1 MLSPACGYQ
10 PPRRKPRAPDMEPLT
25 ALIVDDEPA
34 ARRDLEEVLRAV
46 GGVRIVAHASDAAAA
61 HQLAKRHR
69 PQLIFMDIHLPGA
82 DGFEALKAI
91 DASQTC
97 VIFITAY
104 AQFAIKAF
112 EVGATDYLLK
122 PVDEDRCR
130 RAIERAREIL
140 GRAEGETRG
149 PSIEVEQHGANVLVA
164 ADDIRLITAAGNYLE
179 IEHANGCGLLRQTL
193 ESLLPQL
200 DPIRLLRIS
209 RSCAVHPSFVQAY
222 SGGNIRRLK
231 LVFRDGRRLPVS
243 RRRASA
249 VLEHLREA
257 GHRPGRAD

>member
-1 MLSPACGYQ
+1 
-10 PPRRKPRAPDMEPLT
+10 MEPLT

-34 ARRDLEEVLRAV
+34 ARRDLEEVLRAI

-61 HQLAKRHR
+61 HQLAKRHH

-82 DGFEALKAI
+82 NGFEALQGI

-122 PVDEDRCR
+122 PVDKDRCR

-140 GRAEGETRG
+140 GRAGTENRG
-149 PSIEVEQHGANVLVA
+149 PFIEVEQHGAQVLVA
-164 ADDIRLITAAGNYLE
+164 ADNIRLVTASGNYLE

-200 DPIRLLRIS
+200 DPIRLLRTG

-222 SGGNIRRLK
+222 SGGNLRRLK
-231 LVFRDGRRLPVS
+231 LVVRDGRTLPVS
-243 RRRASA
+243 RRRASE
-249 VLEHLREA
+249 VLEYLRQA
-257 GHRPGRAD
+257 GHRPAHVD